1 MSQETTSSPLSLP
14 WATATPFGLGTAVGE
29 PTSREQRQQDAQ
41 TRRYQEQAPRA
52 DRRRH
57 RFRGFGHPVSMTG
70 DDGHRISH
78 AARAP
83 LSVSTN
89 MLGVTALRAPAP
101 GGAAGVR
108 HAGGLGGQG
117 TVCKV

>member
-1 MSQETTSSPLSLP
+1 
-14 WATATPFGLGTAVGE
+14 
-29 PTSREQRQQDAQ
+29 
-41 TRRYQEQAPRA
+41 
-52 DRRRH
+52 
-57 RFRGFGHPVSMTG
+57 MTG